1 MYKFLIIL
9 LIPFVTSAFVATKE
23 GNVIFQ
29 KETNEKTKINL
40 SQNKFKNNIEEY
52 EFIQWKCYKS
62 QWLMKYKELILTVGY
77 FTEFKKFNQNNRI
90 GMLLLNKTKSKKLT
104 VYSKQ
109 GVQHYWNWGGTN
121 YNNLQLIIH
130 PSGNGWL
137 YDFENKKLNE
147 EQSPKESYDCKP
159 SITSFITIDDMKN
172 IMNELNY
179 VRNFERK
186 NFRDILKTH
195 IQKCFKSNFPN
206 TTVLK
211 NYPKVTLQ
219 IFTDKDGVIYKTN
232 VLNKA
237 KYKNNF
243 EYKMVADIASKAVM
257 RCSLL
262 PISKNKISL
271 FKSIIIDFD
280 PKFSMVR

>member
-1 MYKFLIIL
+1 MNKFFIL
-9 LIPFVTSAFVATKE
+9 LLILFVTSAFNASKE
-23 GNVIFQ
+23 SNFIFQ

-40 SQNKFKNNIEEY
+40 SQNKLINHVEEY

-62 QWLMKYKELILTVGY
+62 HWLIKYKQLILTVGY

-90 GMLLLNKTKSKKLT
+90 GMLLLNETKLKKLA

-109 GVQHYWNWGGTN
+109 GVQHYWNWGGPN

-137 YDFENKKLNE
+137 YDFENKKLNKK
-147 EQSPKESYDCKP
+147 QNPKESYDCKP
-159 SITSFITIDDMKN
+159 SITTLIAIDDMKN
-172 IMNELNY
+172 IMHELNY
-179 VRNFERK
+179 IRNFERK

-206 TTVLK
+206 TKVFK
-211 NYPKVTLQ
+211 DYPKVTLQ
-219 IFTDKDGVIYKTN
+219 IFTEKDGVIYKTN
-232 VLNKA
+232 ILNRTKYENNF
-237 KYKNNF
+237 KYKI
-243 EYKMVADIASKAVM
+243 VADIASKAVM
-257 RCSLL
+257 RCSPL

-271 FKSIIIDFD
+271 FKSFIIDFD